1 KPKKS
6 NNKSSTRTYKV
17 KSGDTLSGIA
27 QRFGTT
33 TKKLQNLNGIKNPNK
48 IYAGQTLKVKGSK
61 KKKRK
66 RKSSTRTYKVKSGDT
81 LSGIAK
87 KFGTST
93 KRLQRL
99 NNIKNPNRIYAGQ
112 KLKVKGST
120 KKKYHTVTYGDK
132 VSHIAVKH
140 NTNVSKIKRLN
151 NLKNVNKIY
160 PGQKIRIK

>member
-1 KPKKS
+1 M
-6 NNKSSTRTYKV
+6 
-17 KSGDTLSGIA
+17 
-27 QRFGTT
+27 
-33 TKKLQNLNGIKNPNK
+33 
-48 IYAGQTLKVKGSK
+48 KGSK

-120 KKKYHTVTYGDK
+120 KKKYHTVKYGDT